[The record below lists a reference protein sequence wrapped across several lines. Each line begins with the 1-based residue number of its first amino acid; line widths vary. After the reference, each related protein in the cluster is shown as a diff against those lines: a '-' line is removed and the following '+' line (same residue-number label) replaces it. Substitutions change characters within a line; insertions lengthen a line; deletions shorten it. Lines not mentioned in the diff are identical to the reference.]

1 MMLWVILALMTIV
14 ALGAV
19 VWPLLRSRGMA
30 AAGSDLA
37 VYRDQLEEI
46 ERDRSER
53 RIEPDEADAARVEV
67 SRRLLAAAN
76 AANATPEGTGASGR
90 RRFAAVAA
98 VGVVIPLI
106 AVALYG
112 VLGSPELPGQLLASR
127 APNSEEALE
136 RSPIGQLLARVE
148 AHLAEN
154 PNDGRGWE
162 VVAPVYM
169 KLERYDD
176 AAKAR
181 RQAILLLGE
190 TPARDV
196 DLGEAI
202 TAAANGVISDEAKV
216 AFDRA
221 IKLDAENYKA
231 QFYVGLAAEQDGNDE
246 EASRIWRGLIAK
258 APADAPWL
266 VVVHQALERVDPQA
280 AAAMAANPSAAIPK
294 AVPRAAAPDAAAAP
308 KAEPGPRPD
317 DVAAAGA
324 MTEAQ
329 RSEMIRGM
337 VDRLAS
343 RLHENGSD
351 LDGWLRLLRAYKV
364 LGENA
369 KAKEAIAE
377 ARAALANEPDKL
389 RNLDT
394 AIKDL
399 DIGG

>member
-1 MMLWVILALMTIV
+1 MMLWWILALMTIT

-19 VWPLLRSRGMA
+19 VWPLLRARGMA
-30 AAGSDLA
+30 ATGSDLA

-46 ERDRSER
+46 ERDRSEH
-53 RIEPDEADAARVEV
+53 RIEPDEAEAARVEV

-76 AANATPEGTGASGR
+76 AANTKPESMGAVGR
-90 RRFAAVAA
+90 RRLAALAVA
-98 VGVVIPLI
+98 GVVLPLV

-112 VLGSPELPGQLLASR
+112 VLGSPELPGQPLASR
-127 APNSEEALE
+127 SSNSEDALA
-136 RSPIGQLLARVE
+136 RSSIGQLLARVE

-162 VVAPVYM
+162 IVAPVYM

-196 DLGEAI
+196 DLGEAM
-202 TAAANGVISDEAKV
+202 TAAANGVISEEAKV

-231 QFYVGLAAEQDGNDE
+231 QFYLGLAAEQDGNME
-246 EASRIWRGLIAK
+246 EASRIWQSLIAK

-266 VVVHQALERVDPQA
+266 VIVRQALERVDSPAAGALA
-280 AAAMAANPSAAIPK
+280 AAAD
-294 AVPRAAAPDAAAAP
+294 RASKAAAP

-317 DVAAAGA
+317 DVAAAGE
-324 MTEAQ
+324 MTDAQ
-329 RSEMIRGM
+329 RSQMIRGM

-343 RLHENGSD
+343 RLHDDGSD

-369 KAKEAIAE
+369 KAKEAVAE

-389 RNLDT
+389 RRLDA

-399 DIGG
+399 DVGG

>member
-1 MMLWVILALMTIV
+1 MMLWLILALMTIM

-19 VWPLLRSRGMA
+19 IWPLLRARGMA

-46 ERDRSER
+46 ERDRGEH
-53 RIEPDEADAARVEV
+53 RIGPEEAEAARVEV

-76 AANATPEGTGASGR
+76 TANATPDSAGTGGR
-90 RRFAAVAA
+90 RRFAAVA
-98 VGVVIPLI
+98 VTGVAIPLI

-112 VLGSPELPGQLLASR
+112 VLGSPELPGQPLGAR
-127 APNSEEALE
+127 TPNSEEALE

-181 RQAILLLGE
+181 RQAIALLGE
-190 TPARDV
+190 SPARDV

-221 IKLDAENYKA
+221 IKLDAANYKA
-231 QFYVGLAAEQDGNDE
+231 QFYIGLAAEQDGNNE
-246 EASRIWRGLIAK
+246 EASRIWRELIAK

-280 AAAMAANPSAAIPK
+280 AAAL
-294 AVPRAAAPDAAAAP
+294 AAAPDAALPNAAGPKAAAP

-317 DVAAAGA
+317 DVAAAGE
-324 MTEAQ
+324 MTDEQ
-329 RSEMIRGM
+329 RSQMIRSM

-364 LGENA
+364 LGDNA

-377 ARAALANEPDKL
+377 ARAALANEPDKV
-389 RNLDT
+389 RRLDA

-399 DIGG
+399 EIGG